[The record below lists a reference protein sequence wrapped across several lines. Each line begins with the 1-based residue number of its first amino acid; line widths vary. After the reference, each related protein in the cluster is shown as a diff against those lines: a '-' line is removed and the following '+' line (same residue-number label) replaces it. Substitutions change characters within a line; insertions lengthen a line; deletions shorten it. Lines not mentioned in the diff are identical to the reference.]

1 MTQSSNNPN
10 KLIKEK
16 SPYLLQHAYNP
27 VDWHPWN
34 EETFALAKKENKPIF
49 LSVGYSAC
57 YWCHVM
63 EREVFENEEIAKLM
77 NEYFVNVKVDREERP
92 DVDRVYMTAL
102 QAMTGSGGWP
112 MSMFL
117 TPDLKP
123 FYGATYVPPK
133 AKYGRAGFED
143 VIEQIN
149 EVWTKKE
156 SEVIASSDKITER
169 LQDAVD
175 AKANAAGDDS
185 LNKDILE
192 NAFMTIQKI
201 YDEEYGGFGSG
212 NKFPRPV
219 VFNFLLDY
227 YYHTKDFKSLD
238 IVTFTLKK
246 MYEGGMYDHLAGGF
260 HRYSVDNIWRVPHF
274 EKMLYDQAQLITTY
288 VNAYLVTKNKF
299 FLFVAEDTAHYVL
312 ENLMNKDGGFFSA
325 EDAESLVNYV
335 NSVENVNSVDSNES
349 VISVDTENSERKEE
363 GAYYLWQKDE
373 IEKILGKDD
382 ARIFDFYYGIEQH
395 GNTINDPHEVFGTKN
410 VLFILN
416 DIFDTAKQF
425 EKTPEEIAKIIDDSR
440 TKLLQERLKRSKPG
454 LDDKILTSWNGLMI
468 SALANVYKV
477 TGITEYL
484 NAANMAV
491 EFIKQKLYKN
501 KILLHRYRDG
511 EARFDGTL
519 EDYAYMICG
528 LLDLY
533 EATFEINNLEL
544 AIELN
549 NITLDKFYDN
559 ENGGFFDVGSEIKD
573 VILRTK
579 DTYDGAE
586 PAGNSIQIMNLLR
599 LGYMTDNKAHI
610 EKAEQSLKL
619 FSYELNRLPFSSPQ
633 MLCALSFLL
642 NSPKEIIVTGDL
654 KSEKTKELINC
665 IDQIFI
671 PNKVELHSSDELI
684 RVSPFIRNL
693 ISNNDE
699 SKVYVCENYQ
709 CNLPADDQEK
719 LKELLQ

>member
-1 MTQSSNNPN
+1 MTHNNVKAN
-10 KLIKEK
+10 KLISEK

-34 EETFALAKKENKPIF
+34 EDTFELAKKMNKPIF

-63 EREVFENEEIAKLM
+63 EREVFENDEIAKLM
-77 NEYFVNVKVDREERP
+77 NDYFVNVKVDREERP

-117 TPDLKP
+117 TPELKP

-143 VIEQIN
+143 VIEQIHEVWIKKEN
-149 EVWTKKE
+149 EVIE
-156 SEVIASSDKITER
+156 SSNKITDN
-169 LQDAVD
+169 LQ
-175 AKANAAGDDS
+175 NAIESKIIKENDS
-185 LNKDILE
+185 ELNKDILV
-192 NAFMTIQKI
+192 NAFTTIQKI

-238 IVTFTLKK
+238 MVTFSLKK

-288 VNAYLVTKNKF
+288 VNTYLVTKNKF

-312 ENLMNKDGGFFSA
+312 ENLQNNDGGYFSA
-325 EDAESLVNYV
+325 EDAESAPDAA
-335 NSVENVNSVDSNES
+335 EPKA
-349 VISVDTENSERKEE
+349 KEE
-363 GAYYLWQKDE
+363 GAYYIWQKDE
-373 IEKILGKDD
+373 IEKILGKEE
-382 ARIFDFYYGIEQH
+382 AKIFNFYYGIEQH

-416 DIFDTAKQF
+416 DIFDTAKHF
-425 EKTPEEIAKIIDDSR
+425 ERTPEEIARIIDDSR
-440 TKLLQERLKRSKPG
+440 TLLLKERVKRPKPG

-468 SALANVYKV
+468 SALANIYKV
-477 TGITEYL
+477 TGNALYL
-484 NAANMAV
+484 ESAV
-491 EFIKQKLYKN
+491 KAVGFIKNNLYKD
-501 KILLHRYRDG
+501 KALLHRYRDG
-511 EARFDGTL
+511 ESRFEGTL
-519 EDYAYMICG
+519 EDYAYLISG

-533 EATFEINNLEL
+533 EAAFDIKNLEF

-549 NITLDKFYDN
+549 DITVDKFYDN

-573 VILRTK
+573 VILKTK

-586 PAGNSIQIMNLLR
+586 PAGNSIQIMNMLR
-599 LGYMTDNKAHI
+599 LGYMTDNKDLI

-619 FSYELNRLPFSSPQ
+619 FSYDINRLPFSSPQ
-633 MLCALSFLL
+633 MLCALSFIL
-642 NSPKEIIVTGDL
+642 NSPKEIIITGEL
-654 KSEKTKELINC
+654 KNEKTKELMNC
-665 IDQIFI
+665 VDQLFI
-671 PNKVELHSSDELI
+671 PNKVELHSTDELAKI
-684 RVSPFIRNL
+684 SPFIKNL
-693 ISNNDE
+693 VSDNNE

-709 CNLPADDQEK
+709 CNLPTDETEK
-719 LKELLQ
+719 LRELLK

>member
-1 MTQSSNNPN
+1 MTHNNVKAN
-10 KLIKEK
+10 KLISEK

-34 EETFALAKKENKPIF
+34 EDTFELAKKMNKPIF

-77 NEYFVNVKVDREERP
+77 NDYFVNVKVDREERP

-117 TPDLKP
+117 TPELKP

-143 VIEQIN
+143 VIEQIHEVWIKKEN
-149 EVWTKKE
+149 EVIE
-156 SEVIASSDKITER
+156 SSNKITDN
-169 LQDAVD
+169 LQ
-175 AKANAAGDDS
+175 NAIESKIIKENDS
-185 LNKDILE
+185 ELNKDILV
-192 NAFMTIQKI
+192 NAFTTIQKI

-238 IVTFTLKK
+238 MVTFSLKK

-288 VNAYLVTKNKF
+288 VNTYLVTKNKF

-312 ENLMNKDGGFFSA
+312 ENLQNNDGGYFSA
-325 EDAESLVNYV
+325 EDAESAPDAA
-335 NSVENVNSVDSNES
+335 EPKA
-349 VISVDTENSERKEE
+349 KEE
-363 GAYYLWQKDE
+363 GAYYIWQKDE
-373 IEKILGKDD
+373 IEKILGKEE
-382 ARIFDFYYGIEQH
+382 AKIFNFYYGIEQH

-416 DIFDTAKQF
+416 DIFDTAKHF
-425 EKTPEEIAKIIDDSR
+425 ERTPEEIARIIDDSR
-440 TKLLQERLKRSKPG
+440 TLLLKERVKRPKPG

-468 SALANVYKV
+468 SALANIYKV
-477 TGITEYL
+477 TGNALYL
-484 NAANMAV
+484 ESAV
-491 EFIKQKLYKN
+491 KAVGFIKNNLYKD
-501 KILLHRYRDG
+501 KALFHRYRDG
-511 EARFDGTL
+511 ESRFEGTL
-519 EDYAYMICG
+519 EDYAYLFSG

-533 EATFEINNLEL
+533 EAAFDIKNLEF

-549 NITLDKFYDN
+549 DITVDKFYDN

-573 VILRTK
+573 VILKTK

-586 PAGNSIQIMNLLR
+586 PAGNSIQIMNMLR
-599 LGYMTDNKAHI
+599 LGYMTDNKDLI

-619 FSYELNRLPFSSPQ
+619 FSYDINRLPFSSPQ
-633 MLCALSFLL
+633 MLCALSFIL
-642 NSPKEIIVTGDL
+642 NSPKEIIITGEL
-654 KSEKTKELINC
+654 KNEKTKELMNC
-665 IDQIFI
+665 VDQLFI
-671 PNKVELHSSDELI
+671 PNKVELHSTDELAKI
-684 RVSPFIRNL
+684 SPFIKNL
-693 ISNNDE
+693 VSDNNE

-709 CNLPADDQEK
+709 CNLPTDETEK
-719 LKELLQ
+719 LRELLK

>member
-1 MTQSSNNPN
+1 MTHNNVKAN
-10 KLIKEK
+10 KLISEK

-34 EETFALAKKENKPIF
+34 EDTFELAKKMNKPIF

-77 NEYFVNVKVDREERP
+77 NDYFVNVKVDREERP

-143 VIEQIN
+143 VIEQIHEVWIKKEN
-149 EVWTKKE
+149 EVIE
-156 SEVIASSDKITER
+156 SSNKITDN
-169 LQDAVD
+169 LQ
-175 AKANAAGDDS
+175 NAIESKIIKENDS
-185 LNKDILE
+185 ELNKDILV
-192 NAFMTIQKI
+192 NAFTTIQKI

-238 IVTFTLKK
+238 MVTFSLKK

-288 VNAYLVTKNKF
+288 VNTYLVTKNKF

-312 ENLMNKDGGFFSA
+312 ENLQNNDGGYFSA
-325 EDAESLVNYV
+325 EDAESAPDAA
-335 NSVENVNSVDSNES
+335 EPKA
-349 VISVDTENSERKEE
+349 KEE
-363 GAYYLWQKDE
+363 GAYYIWQKDE
-373 IEKILGKDD
+373 IEKILGKEE
-382 ARIFDFYYGIEQH
+382 AKIFNFYYGIEQH

-416 DIFDTAKQF
+416 DIFDTAKHF
-425 EKTPEEIAKIIDDSR
+425 ERTPEEIARIIDDSR
-440 TKLLQERLKRSKPG
+440 TLLLKERVKRPKPG

-468 SALANVYKV
+468 SALANIYKV
-477 TGITEYL
+477 TGNALYL
-484 NAANMAV
+484 ESAVKAAG
-491 EFIKQKLYKN
+491 FIKNNLYKD
-501 KILLHRYRDG
+501 KALLHRYRDG
-511 EARFDGTL
+511 ESRFEGTL
-519 EDYAYMICG
+519 EDYAYLISG

-533 EATFEINNLEL
+533 EAAFDIKNLEF

-549 NITLDKFYDN
+549 DITVDKFYDN

-573 VILRTK
+573 VILKTK
-579 DTYDGAE
+579 DTYDGVE
-586 PAGNSIQIMNLLR
+586 PAGNSIQIMNMLR
-599 LGYMTDNKAHI
+599 LGYMTDNKDLI

-619 FSYELNRLPFSSPQ
+619 FSYDINRLPFSSPQ
-633 MLCALSFLL
+633 MLCALSFIL
-642 NSPKEIIVTGDL
+642 NSPKEIIITGEL
-654 KSEKTKELINC
+654 KNEKTKELMNC
-665 IDQIFI
+665 VDQLFI
-671 PNKVELHSSDELI
+671 PNKVELHSTDELAKI
-684 RVSPFIRNL
+684 SPFIKNL
-693 ISNNDE
+693 VSDNNE

-709 CNLPADDQEK
+709 CNLPTDETEK
-719 LKELLQ
+719 LRELLK

>member
-1 MTQSSNNPN
+1 MTHNNVKAN
-10 KLIKEK
+10 KLISEK

-34 EETFALAKKENKPIF
+34 EDTFELAKKMNKPIF

-77 NEYFVNVKVDREERP
+77 NDYFVNVKVDREERP

-117 TPDLKP
+117 TPELKP

-143 VIEQIN
+143 VIEQIHEVWIKKEN
-149 EVWTKKE
+149 EVIE
-156 SEVIASSDKITER
+156 SSNKITDN
-169 LQDAVD
+169 LQ
-175 AKANAAGDDS
+175 NAIESKIIKENDS
-185 LNKDILE
+185 ELNKDILV
-192 NAFMTIQKI
+192 NAFTTIQKI

-238 IVTFTLKK
+238 MVTFSLKK

-288 VNAYLVTKNKF
+288 VNTYLVTKNKF

-312 ENLMNKDGGFFSA
+312 ENLQNNDGGYFSA
-325 EDAESLVNYV
+325 EDAESAPDAA
-335 NSVENVNSVDSNES
+335 EPKA
-349 VISVDTENSERKEE
+349 KEE
-363 GAYYLWQKDE
+363 GAYYIWQKDE
-373 IEKILGKDD
+373 IEKILGKEE
-382 ARIFDFYYGIEQH
+382 AKIFNFYYGIEQH

-416 DIFDTAKQF
+416 DIFDTAKHF
-425 EKTPEEIAKIIDDSR
+425 ERTPEEIARIIDDSR
-440 TKLLQERLKRSKPG
+440 TLLLKERVKRPKPG

-468 SALANVYKV
+468 SALANIYKV
-477 TGITEYL
+477 TGNALYL
-484 NAANMAV
+484 ESAV
-491 EFIKQKLYKN
+491 KAVGFIKNNLYKD
-501 KILLHRYRDG
+501 KALLHRYRDG
-511 EARFDGTL
+511 ESRFEGTL
-519 EDYAYMICG
+519 EDYAYLISG

-533 EATFEINNLEL
+533 EAAFDIKNLEF

-549 NITLDKFYDN
+549 DITVDKFYDN

-573 VILRTK
+573 VILKTK

-586 PAGNSIQIMNLLR
+586 PAGNSIQIMNMLR
-599 LGYMTDNKAHI
+599 LGYMTDNKDLI

-619 FSYELNRLPFSSPQ
+619 FSYDINRLPFSSPQ
-633 MLCALSFLL
+633 MLCALSFIL
-642 NSPKEIIVTGDL
+642 NSPKEIIITGEL
-654 KSEKTKELINC
+654 KNEKTKELMNC
-665 IDQIFI
+665 VDQLFI
-671 PNKVELHSSDELI
+671 PNKVELHSTDELAKI
-684 RVSPFIRNL
+684 SPFIKNL
-693 ISNNDE
+693 VSDNNE

-709 CNLPADDQEK
+709 CNLPTDETEK
-719 LKELLQ
+719 LRELLK